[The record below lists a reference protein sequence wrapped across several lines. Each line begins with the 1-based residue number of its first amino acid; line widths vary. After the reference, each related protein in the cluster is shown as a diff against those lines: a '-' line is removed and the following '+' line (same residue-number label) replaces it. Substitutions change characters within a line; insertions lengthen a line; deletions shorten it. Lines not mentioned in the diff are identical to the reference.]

1 MARALQPDIVITD
14 VMMPVMDGL
23 EMTRQ
28 LKADIQTSHIPVI
41 VLTAKDSDLDREDG
55 YAAGADSYLTK
66 PFSTQLL
73 ISRVNNILLSRER
86 MANTAAPVMK
96 LSSPVEPEA
105 EAASE
110 TAPREEKIPEMT
122 ALDKAFLER
131 LHNAVS
137 EHISSENVDVA
148 FLSDTM
154 CMSRATLYRKVKALT
169 GLSPNEYIRKVRMQ
183 VAEQLLAQGKFTVS
197 EVSFKVGINST
208 PYFRQCF
215 KEEFGVNPSDYLRSL
230 GY

>member
-1 MARALQPDIVITD
+1 
-14 VMMPVMDGL
+14 
-23 EMTRQ
+23 
-28 LKADIQTSHIPVI
+28 
-41 VLTAKDSDLDREDG
+41 
-55 YAAGADSYLTK
+55 
-66 PFSTQLL
+66 
-73 ISRVNNILLSRER
+73 

-96 LSSPVEPEA
+96 LSAAPASEEPAFAPEQAMPEA
-105 EAASE
+105 KA
-110 TAPREEKIPEMT
+110 PEMS
-122 ALDKAFLER
+122 ALDRDFLDR

-215 KEEFGVNPSDYLRSL
+215 KEEFGVNPSDYVRSL